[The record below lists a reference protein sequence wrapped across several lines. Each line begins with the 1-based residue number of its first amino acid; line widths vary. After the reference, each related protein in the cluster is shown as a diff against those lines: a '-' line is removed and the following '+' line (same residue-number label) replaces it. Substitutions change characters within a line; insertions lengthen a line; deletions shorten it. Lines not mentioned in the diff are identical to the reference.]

1 MPITFNERLIAY
13 LTLFCGLFLSTVA
26 IYYSV
31 VGLTAIF
38 AASFAPIIIMGT
50 ALEISKLVASVWLKQ
65 NWLIAPRSIKIYLL
79 SAITV
84 LMLIT
89 SMGIFGFLSKA
100 HSDQN
105 LVSGDVIAQLNLIDE
120 KIKISKE
127 NIEAA
132 RKALKQLDEAV
143 DQVMARSS
151 SESGA
156 DKAISIRRSQS
167 KERARLLAE
176 IDIEQKKIS
185 QLNEE
190 RAPIAANVR
199 QVEAEV
205 GPLKY
210 IAALIYGE
218 TDPTVL
224 EKAVV
229 WVIILIVIV
238 FDPLAVILLLASQIS
253 FQNFRERMNQTYE
266 KDDHEITDH
275 QIEQIKENVKKEFP
289 WYDNHPYLF
298 KKVKWI
304 KGFPPVVYQP
314 ETQKQDVPEKIDDKL
329 IVENIK
335 ISPEDYLNVTQ
346 TKLDEEIEKWAS
358 KLRSKEIEAKD
369 IPVTLLQAVKSKV

>member
-38 AASFAPIIIMGT
+38 AASFVPIIIMGT
-50 ALEISKLVASVWLKQ
+50 ALEISKLIASVWLKQ
-65 NWLIAPRSIKIYLL
+65 NWLIAPRSIKFYLL

-167 KERARLLAE
+167 KERARLIAE

-266 KDDHEITDH
+266 KDDHEITDD
-275 QIEQIKENVKKEFP
+275 QIEQIKENVKKEFS
-289 WYDNHPYLF
+289 WYDSHPYLF

-304 KGFPPVVYQP
+304 QGFTPVVYQP
-314 ETQKQDVPEKIDDKL
+314 ETQKQDIPEKIDDKL
-329 IVENIK
+329 IVENVK